1 MRIGLCALLLAML
14 ATEADAQ
21 RRGTTRRRTATE
33 GNTTQPDTAQPQ
45 PARQDTG
52 NVVNPAT
59 GNAVTPPPPP
69 ANAPLGETPAVS
81 QRLDGVGMPVS
92 DTPRKSLRIDGVTEK
107 SNIRDRVPI
116 AYDHIREDDKF
127 WEKRIWQVIDA
138 REKMNLPFQYNV
150 EDESGVN
157 QLFINILVNA
167 VKNGEVQAF
176 NPIDDRFT
184 TPMTYEEI
192 QSKVS
197 GEERQVRSIDPVTGE
212 EKMVTTRDDFDP
224 RTIVQYKI
232 KEVWVIDKE
241 ASALKVR
248 ILGIAPMVSRLNEDG
263 SLRAS
268 IPLFWVYYP
277 DLRPVLAKTDVFN
290 QNNDAASMS
299 WEDLFEMRF
308 FTSFIV
314 KENNVYNREIK
325 DYIKDGVMRLLEG
338 QSIKDRIF
346 NKEQDMWSY

>member
-1 MRIGLCALLLAML
+1 MRLGLCALLLAML

-33 GNTTQPDTAQPQ
+33 GNTTQPDTTQPQ

-81 QRLDGVGMPVS
+81 QRLDGVGTPVS

-308 FTSFIV
+308 FTSFVV

>member
-1 MRIGLCALLLAML
+1 MRAVILNRMGWCILLLALL
-14 ATEADAQ
+14 ATEASAQ
-21 RRGTTRRRTATE
+21 RRGGTTRRRTATSE
-33 GNTTQPDTAQPQ
+33 SNTTENSTQQAPNT
-45 PARQDTG
+45 
-52 NVVNPAT
+52 VVNPAT
-59 GNAVTPPPPP
+59 GNAVTTPPPP
-69 ANAPLGETPAVS
+69 AQQSLRA
-81 QRLDGVGMPVS
+81 DGVGTPVTVT

-107 SNIRDRVPI
+107 NLIRERIPI

-127 WEKRIWQVIDA
+127 WEKRIWQIIDI

-150 EDESGVN
+150 EDENGIN
-157 QLFINILVNA
+157 QLFINILLQSI
-167 VKNGEVQAF
+167 KNNEVQAF
-176 NPIDDRFT
+176 SPIDDRFT
-184 TPMTYEEI
+184 TPMPYSEVLGKI
-192 QSKVS
+192 S
-197 GEERQVRSIDPVTGE
+197 GEERTVRSIDPVTGE

-224 RTIVQYKI
+224 RTIVQYKV
-232 KEVWVIDKE
+232 KEVWVFDKE

-248 ILGIAPMVSRLNEDG
+248 ILGIAPMVSRMNEDG

-277 DLRPVLAKTDVFN
+277 DLRPVLAKFDVYN

-308 FTSFIV
+308 FSSFVI
-314 KENNVYNREIK
+314 KENNTYNREIK

-346 NKEQDMWSY
+346 NKEQDLWQY